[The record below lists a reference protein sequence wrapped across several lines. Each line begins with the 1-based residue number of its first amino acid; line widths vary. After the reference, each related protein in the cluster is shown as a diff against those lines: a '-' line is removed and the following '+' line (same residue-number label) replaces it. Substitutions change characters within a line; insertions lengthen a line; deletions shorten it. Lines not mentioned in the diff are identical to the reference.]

1 MENFFDWNGD
11 GRVVFW
17 IYLHNISHHV
27 PPFLGYWVNT
37 IGSVLGVAFAL
48 TLLIAKQDV
57 CVLIPINGI
66 VADAAVFYHLH
77 QFWPDGSMA
86 FLIFLFATRLEEH
99 FKCESHIFMLLQMG
113 LLFLVELGHSYL
125 LLYRGVS
132 GQIPFRSALRCLAKP
147 A

>member
-1 MENFFDWNGD
+1 MEDFFDWNGD
-11 GRVVFW
+11 RRVVFW

-27 PPFLGYWVNT
+27 PPFLGYRVNT

-86 FLIFLFATRLEEH
+86 FLVFLFATRLEVH
-99 FKCESHIFMLLQMG
+99 FKSESHIYASPNGFAVLG
-113 LLFLVELGHSYL
+113 GTGALVF
-125 LLYRGVS
+125 
-132 GQIPFRSALRCLAKP
+132 PFASRDIWPNSFS
-147 A
+147 